1 MNKINVYYKIHSL
14 KEVKNI
20 ISKILD
26 LIYPQ
31 VCGICGKINKNSLC
45 NKCEIKLKK
54 HFEIKIDNYEDFS
67 TYYDK
72 HIYFFQYEGSIRK
85 LLINYKFNEKS
96 YLYRSFVNFLLKKQK
111 VFEIIKTYDIILPV
125 PISKKRY
132 KQRGYNQTEL
142 IAREI
147 SKRAGIELVTNCVYK
162 ERNNVPQSTL
172 NKEDRIENVKNTYI
186 IKNLKIIKDK
196 RVIILDDIYTT
207 GSTVNEC
214 SKLLKQNNVKEI
226 LVMTLAKD

>member
-1 MNKINVYYKIHSL
+1 M
-14 KEVKNI
+14 
-20 ISKILD
+20 
-26 LIYPQ
+26 LI
-31 VCGICGKINKNSLC
+31 K
-45 NKCEIKLKK
+45 
-54 HFEIKIDNYEDFS
+54 
-67 TYYDK
+67 
-72 HIYFFQYEGSIRK
+72 
-85 LLINYKFNEKS
+85 YKFNEKS
-96 YLYRSFVNFLLKKQK
+96 YLYRSFVNFLLKQQK

-186 IKNLKIIKDK
+186 IKNSKIIKDK

-226 LVMTLAKD
+226 LVMTIAKD

>member
-1 MNKINVYYKIHSL
+1 MQKHKYRGDNILNKV
-14 KEVKNI
+14 
-20 ISKILD
+20 LD

-31 VCGICGKINKNSLC
+31 VCGICGKINTKSLC
-45 NKCEIKLKK
+45 NKCEINLKK
-54 HFEIKIDNYEDFS
+54 YLAIQIDNYNDFG

-72 HIYFFQYEGSIRK
+72 HIYFFKYEGIIRK

-96 YLYRSFVNFLLKKQK
+96 YLYRSFVNFLLKQQK

-132 KQRGYNQTEL
+132 NQRGYNQTEL

-147 SKRAGIELVTNCVYK
+147 SKRADIKLVTNCLYK
-162 ERNNVPQSTL
+162 LKNNVPQSTL
-172 NKEDRIENVKNTYI
+172 NKDDRIENVKNAYI
-186 IKNLKIIKDK
+186 IKNSKIIKDK

-226 LVMTLAKD
+226 LVMTIAKD

>member
-1 MNKINVYYKIHSL
+1 MKKIIN
-14 KEVKNI
+14 
-20 ISKILD
+20 KILD

-31 VCGICGKINKNSLC
+31 VCGICGKINTKSLC
-45 NKCEIKLKK
+45 NKCEINLKK
-54 HFEIKIDNYEDFS
+54 YLAIQIDNYNDFG

-72 HIYFFQYEGSIRK
+72 HIYFFQYEGIIRK

-96 YLYRSFVNFLLKKQK
+96 YLYRSFVNFLLKQQK

-132 KQRGYNQTEL
+132 NQRGYNQTEL

-147 SKRAGIELVTNCVYK
+147 SKRADIKLVTNCLYK
-162 ERNNVPQSTL
+162 VKNNVPQSTL
-172 NKEDRIENVKNTYI
+172 NKDDRIENVKNAYI
-186 IKNLKIIKDK
+186 IKNSKIIKDK

-214 SKLLKQNNVKEI
+214 SKSLKQNNVKEI
-226 LVMTLAKD
+226 LVMTIAKD

>member
-1 MNKINVYYKIHSL
+1 M
-14 KEVKNI
+14 
-20 ISKILD
+20 
-26 LIYPQ
+26 
-31 VCGICGKINKNSLC
+31 
-45 NKCEIKLKK
+45 
-54 HFEIKIDNYEDFS
+54 
-67 TYYDK
+67 
-72 HIYFFQYEGSIRK
+72 
-85 LLINYKFNEKS
+85 LINYKFNEKS
-96 YLYRSFVNFLLKKQK
+96 YLYRSFVNFLLKQQK

-186 IKNLKIIKDK
+186 IKNSKIIKDK
-196 RVIILDDIYTT
+196 RAIILDDIYTT

-226 LVMTLAKD
+226 LVMTIAKD

>member
-1 MNKINVYYKIHSL
+1 M
-14 KEVKNI
+14 
-20 ISKILD
+20 
-26 LIYPQ
+26 
-31 VCGICGKINKNSLC
+31 
-45 NKCEIKLKK
+45 
-54 HFEIKIDNYEDFS
+54 
-67 TYYDK
+67 
-72 HIYFFQYEGSIRK
+72 
-85 LLINYKFNEKS
+85 LINYKFNEKS
-96 YLYRSFVNFLLKKQK
+96 YLYRSFVNFLLKQQK

-186 IKNLKIIKDK
+186 IKNSKIIKDK

-226 LVMTLAKD
+226 LVMTIAKD

>member
-1 MNKINVYYKIHSL
+1 MQKHKYRGDNILNKV
-14 KEVKNI
+14 
-20 ISKILD
+20 LD

-31 VCGICGKINKNSLC
+31 VCGICGKINTKSLC
-45 NKCEIKLKK
+45 NKCEINLKK
-54 HFEIKIDNYEDFS
+54 YLAIQIDNYNDFG

-72 HIYFFQYEGSIRK
+72 HIYFFQYEGIIRK

-96 YLYRSFVNFLLKKQK
+96 YLYRSFVNFLLKQQK

-132 KQRGYNQTEL
+132 NQRGYNQTEL
-142 IAREI
+142 IVREI
-147 SKRAGIELVTNCVYK
+147 SKRADIKLVTNCLYK
-162 ERNNVPQSTL
+162 VKNNVPQSTL
-172 NKEDRIENVKNTYI
+172 NKDDRIENVKNAYI
-186 IKNLKIIKDK
+186 IKNSKIIKDK

-226 LVMTLAKD
+226 LVMTIAKD